1 MQLSEADILRS
12 LEAVDGQRI
21 VAPHGAQLT
30 AYLQL
35 LFFGNRGQSLTD
47 FVLQDLGVTRHYPYL
62 LDREHRLFSCRDALE
77 EWLACA
83 AASDHHFEL
92 LQAAEPE
99 QLPLLAE
106 QVLAMTLR
114 FAVECKT
121 LVPPVQ
127 LTGQGPGTTG

>member
-1 MQLSEADILRS
+1 M
-12 LEAVDGQRI
+12 
-21 VAPHGAQLT
+21 
-30 AYLQL
+30 
-35 LFFGNRGQSLTD
+35 LFFGNRRQSLTD

-106 QVLAMTLR
+106 QVLAMTPR
-114 FAVECKT
+114 FPSSAKRWYRLCNC
-121 LVPPVQ
+121 
-127 LTGQGPGTTG
+127 TGQGPGTTG